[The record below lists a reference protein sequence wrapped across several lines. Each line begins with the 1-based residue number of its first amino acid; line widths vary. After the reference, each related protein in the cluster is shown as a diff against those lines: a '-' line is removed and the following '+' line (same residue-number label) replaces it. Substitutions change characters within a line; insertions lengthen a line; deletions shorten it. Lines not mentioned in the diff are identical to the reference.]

1 MTFTM
6 NSRCSYGP
14 ENQKKWRDVHAEL
27 SQSFAEYLK
36 SGVVNKDEIYE
47 SLRLDFD
54 FCFVDEGQD
63 WTIHEQTIIKEIFGE
78 NNIVVAHGKAQNIR
92 SSELHW
98 NRGHKDDE
106 YRIVHTR
113 KALRMKSNLSNFV
126 KKFADVS
133 LKNNE
138 FTTLIKDDESIGGQ
152 IYLVIGNYFKDPSI
166 HKGIINNQP
175 DDIKTIDNLFCIY
188 EKGIA
193 EEYQKH
199 FGNLWAG
206 YDIDTR
212 RVQPSKL
219 DHARFIFYNSCRGLE
234 GWTTFNFQF
243 DKFWGSQINEG
254 KKAFESDKNK
264 GLLDD
269 PETFANDFA
278 AKWALIAFTR
288 SIDSTVIHLESRN
301 SLIADKLIDIQKNS
315 PDTIELI
322 EID

>member
-1 MTFTM
+1 M
-6 NSRCSYGP
+6 
-14 ENQKKWRDVHAEL
+14 D
-27 SQSFAEYLK
+27 
-36 SGVVNKDEIYE
+36 
-47 SLRLDFD
+47 
-54 FCFVDEGQD
+54 
-63 WTIHEQTIIKEIFGE
+63 IHEQTIIKEIFGE

-199 FGNLWAG
+199 LG
-206 YDIDTR
+206 I
-212 RVQPSKL
+212 
-219 DHARFIFYNSCRGLE
+219 CGLAMTSILE
-234 GWTTFNFQF
+234 EFNR
-243 DKFWGSQINEG
+243 
-254 KKAFESDKNK
+254 A
-264 GLLDD
+264 
-269 PETFANDFA
+269 
-278 AKWALIAFTR
+278 
-288 SIDSTVIHLESRN
+288 
-301 SLIADKLIDIQKNS
+301 SLIMQGLFSTTHAEAWRGGLHLISSLINSGVLKSMRVKKLLNQTRTKDY
-315 PDTIELI
+315 
-322 EID
+322 